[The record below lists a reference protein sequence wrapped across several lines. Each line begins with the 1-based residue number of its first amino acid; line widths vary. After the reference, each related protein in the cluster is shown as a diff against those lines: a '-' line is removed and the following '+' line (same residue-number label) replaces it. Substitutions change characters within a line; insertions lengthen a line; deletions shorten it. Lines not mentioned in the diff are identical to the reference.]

1 MTTFSSLS
9 DLVNITP
16 MFTPTQFSQHHR
28 IFRCLGLAGP
38 PVLFSLNPSAGPTR
52 QSHCCSSLS
61 RNCRPAPVPVR
72 RSAAARAPPA
82 RHSKPPPR
90 PSSSLRHRTRSPTL
104 AHAAPAPLLRSH
116 SRAQAAPVPP
126 TRRRSPPPSAS
137 LQAPASLLHSTAPL
151 LLPRTSF
158 QARFEV
164 LCTLDSVHT
173 RCSRNCHL
181 GHFRRFRPYFA
192 RVCLHT
198 LKHVLYLSFL
208 ILDTHVH
215 I

>member
-1 MTTFSSLS
+1 
-9 DLVNITP
+9 

-90 PSSSLRHRTRSPTL
+90 PSSSLRRRPRSPTL
-104 AHAAPAPLLRSH
+104 AHAALALLLRSH
-116 SRAQAAPVPP
+116 TRAQAASVPP

-151 LLPRTSF
+151 LLPCTSL
-158 QARFEV
+158 QAKFEV
-164 LCTLDSVHT
+164 PSTLCLSARQVFEE
-173 RCSRNCHL
+173 L
-181 GHFRRFRPYFA
+181 PLRPFS
-192 RVCLHT
+192 
-198 LKHVLYLSFL
+198 SFSSL
-208 ILDTHVH
+208 FCKGMPTHS
-215 I
+215 

>member
-1 MTTFSSLS
+1 
-9 DLVNITP
+9 

-61 RNCRPAPVPVR
+61 RNRRPAPVPVR

-90 PSSSLRHRTRSPTL
+90 PSSSLRRRSRTPTL

-137 LQAPASLLHSTAPL
+137 LQAPASLLHTVLLHSFSHARVFKPDLKFSAPL
-151 LLPRTSF
+151 IR
-158 QARFEV
+158 
-164 LCTLDSVHT
+164 CTQGV
-173 RCSRNCHL
+173 R
-181 GHFRRFRPYFA
+181 GIAF
-192 RVCLHT
+192 
-198 LKHVLYLSFL
+198 
-208 ILDTHVH
+208 
-215 I
+215 

>member
-1 MTTFSSLS
+1 MTTVFLS
-9 DLVNITP
+9 FRSGQHYTGVYTDA
-16 MFTPTQFSQHHR
+16 FSQYHR

-38 PVLFSLNPSAGPTR
+38 PVLFSLNLSAGPTR

-104 AHAAPAPLLRSH
+104 AHAAPALLLRSH
-116 SRAQAAPVPP
+116 TRAQAASVPP

-151 LLPRTSF
+151 LLPYTSL
-158 QARFEV
+158 QAKFEV
-164 LCTLDSVHT
+164 PSTLCLS
-173 RCSRNCHL
+173 
-181 GHFRRFRPYFA
+181 A
-192 RVCLHT
+192 RQVFEELPLRLFSLFSSLFC
-198 LKHVLYLSFL
+198 KGMP
-208 ILDTHVH
+208 THS
-215 I
+215 